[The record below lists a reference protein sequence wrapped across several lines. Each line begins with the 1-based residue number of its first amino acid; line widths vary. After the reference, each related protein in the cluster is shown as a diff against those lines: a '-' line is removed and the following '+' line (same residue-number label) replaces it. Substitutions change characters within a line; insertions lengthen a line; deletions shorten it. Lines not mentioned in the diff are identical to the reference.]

1 MAADLPGSGEF
12 LEGKMIILRFL
23 RTVLL
28 LSISCFL
35 ASALSSQT
43 TTGRLFGSVHDSSG
57 ASINGATI
65 TVTDADHGVTRTA
78 ITDESGDYLVPNLPP
93 GNYKIRSESK
103 GFKAIERTNILL
115 EVNKD
120 LRIDFTLPPGSIID
134 TVTVTE
140 AAPLLDVVNNTLGGT
155 LSNESINELPLNG
168 RDFQN
173 LVTLRPGVQRYP
185 GGGFLS
191 ISSNGNRPED
201 NNFVVDGID
210 GNDPYYATTIIN
222 AEGVQGTP
230 ASHLPIDA
238 IQEFNAEENPPAEYG
253 LKPGAIVNVGLKSG
267 TNNYHGTVYYF
278 TRNNA
283 FDARNDFNTRF
294 VGGVSSPQKP
304 LHFHDFGATIG
315 GALVKDKLFY
325 FVAYEGLRTVVG
337 NSGVLQT
344 PATVGL
350 GGDSTN
356 SIPDAESALNTAGV
370 QVNPLSA
377 SLLTLFPANPAT
389 LDPSNPQNL
398 QLGFPN
404 KNREDNG
411 LVKMDWHPSASDTIT
426 GRYFIGDSIQTEQ
439 DIQVLQPFWESQ
451 AVTRPQVFGVNWT
464 RFLTSHVANEV
475 KFGYN
480 RFNQTI
486 LTVDAG
492 KNPTAYG
499 INTGVTTPVNFGMP
513 EIAISGFTSLGGNHG
528 WPLLTTPN
536 QTYIIGD
543 NVSYSHA
550 KHALKFGAEFRDGM
564 ADNVRDRYGKSRIRF
579 EGGAAFNGS
588 TPLEDFLAGAPT
600 VGRLFVGDSH
610 RQISMKSFGAY
621 VQDDWRVTSH
631 FTVNAGLRYDLNTV
645 IKDSHDLLGNFDP
658 NLGLLQ
664 VGQQISSPYNGD
676 HNNFGPRL
684 GLVWDPFGN
693 GKTVIRAGASVIY
706 EIPHI
711 SIFIG
716 QNGVDNAST
725 SGIGVIPTGAAGV
738 TPGGG
743 KIVAA
748 SNDFSTLNWTVA
760 GPVFTSTSPN
770 CNPNVVING
779 EAGTPCSILAVNRN
793 LRTPYVTTWSL
804 NIQRQL
810 FSQGSLSVG
819 YVGNKGTKLY
829 SVFDINQVD
838 QNSSAEIA
846 CGHCEQDGRPFNAKF
861 PFLGVINFLS
871 NGYESKYAG
880 LQVSYTQRPWHGLT
894 LVVGYTWSH
903 AIDQASLNRG
913 LNPQNSLDPAAE
925 YGSSDLDIR
934 HRFTM
939 AVTYDIPG
947 IRTWGHLL
955 DNWQVNSIITL
966 QTGLPWGVI
975 DGYANGNDISLTG
988 EFADRWNFFGNPS
1001 DFKATPIGPIPYF
1014 LSGTPDASDPLG
1026 PADPAFAINNSA
1038 CAAHASMAA
1047 LESFGCYVKGSSVL
1061 VPPNSGQFGTMGR
1074 NLFRGPGYRNWD
1086 FSIIKTWNIREGL
1099 AFQLRGEFFN
1109 VLNHPN
1115 FTNPFGV
1122 GGQLGNVDPSVP
1134 GSFGFSTSTPDVSA
1148 ANPVIGSGGSRA
1160 IQIGLKLKF

>member
-1 MAADLPGSGEF
+1 
-12 LEGKMIILRFL
+12 MIIRRFAKSFFL
-23 RTVLL
+23 LFLSCVLAG
-28 LSISCFL
+28 S
-35 ASALSSQT
+35 LSSQT
-43 TTGRLFGSVHDSSG
+43 TTGRFVGTVHDPSG
-57 ASINGATI
+57 ASINGARV
-65 TVTDADHGVTRTA
+65 TVTDVDRGTTRTVA
-78 ITDESGDYLVPNLPP
+78 TDESGEYVLGNLPP
-93 GNYKIRSESK
+93 GNYKLRAESQ
-103 GFKAIERTNILL
+103 GFKAIERTGIVL

-120 LRIDFTLPPGSIID
+120 LHIDFTLPPGSVVD

-140 AAPLLDVVNNTLGGT
+140 SIPLLDVVNNTLGGT
-155 LSNESINELPLNG
+155 MSNEAINELPLNG

-294 VGGVSSPQKP
+294 QGSTPSPQKP

-315 GALVKDKLFY
+315 AALIKDKLFY

-350 GGDSTN
+350 GGDSSN
-356 SIPDAESALNTAGV
+356 SIPDAEAALKAAGV
-370 QVNPLSA
+370 PVNSLSA
-377 SLLTLFPANPAT
+377 SLLSLFPNNPAT

-404 KNREDNG
+404 RNREDNG
-411 LVKMDWHPSASDTIT
+411 LVKMDWHPSNNDTIT
-426 GRYFIGDSIQTEQ
+426 GRYFIADSLQTEQ

-464 RFLTSHVANEV
+464 RVFSSHWANEV

-480 RFNQTI
+480 RFWQTI
-486 LTVDAG
+486 LTVDAN
-492 KNPTAYG
+492 KNPTSYG
-499 INTGVTTPVNFGMP
+499 INTGVTTPVNFGFP

-536 QTYIIGD
+536 QTYVIGD
-543 NVSYSHA
+543 NLSYTHG
-550 KHALKFGAEFRDGM
+550 KHAFKFGAEWRDGM
-564 ADNVRDRYGKSRIRF
+564 ADNVRDRYGKGRFRF
-579 EGGAAFNGS
+579 EGGAANSLPSCTNSTCFGLDPMGNAIPS

-621 VQDDWRVTSH
+621 AQDDWRVTPH
-631 FTVNAGLRYDLNTV
+631 LTVNAGLRYDLNTV

-684 GLVWDPFGN
+684 GIVWDPFGD
-693 GKTVIRAGASVIY
+693 GKTVVRAGASIIY

-725 SGIGVIPTGAAGV
+725 SGIGVIPTGAEGV

-748 SNDFSTLNWTVA
+748 SNDFTNLNWTQA
-760 GPVFTSTSPN
+760 GPIFTATTPN
-770 CNPNVVING
+770 CDPNTG
-779 EAGTPCSILAVNRN
+779 GTPCSILAVNRN

-810 FSQGSLSVG
+810 FSEGSLSIG

-838 QNSSAEIA
+838 PNSPAEIA
-846 CGHCEQDGRPFNAKF
+846 CGHCEQAGRPFNAKF
-861 PFLGVINFLS
+861 PFLGVINYLT
-871 NGYESKYAG
+871 NGYESKYDG
-880 LQVSYTQRPWHGLT
+880 LQVSYTQRPWHGLSMV
-894 LVVGYTWSH
+894 LGYTWSH

-913 LNPQNSLDPAAE
+913 LNPQNSLNPAAE

-934 HRFTM
+934 QRFTLSL
-939 AVTYDIPG
+939 TYDLPG
-947 IRTWGHLL
+947 IKTWGHLL
-955 DNWQVNSIITL
+955 EGWQVNSIVTL

-975 DGYANGNDISLTG
+975 DGYINGNDISLTG
-988 EFADRWNFFGNPS
+988 EFADRWNFFGSPS
-1001 DFKATPIGPIPYF
+1001 DFKASSTGPIPYF
-1014 LSGTPDASDPLG
+1014 SSGTPDPMDPLG
-1026 PADPAFAINNSA
+1026 PTDPAFAINNPA
-1038 CAAHASMAA
+1038 CVAHASMAA
-1047 LESFGCYVKGSSVL
+1047 LQAYGCYVKGASVL
-1061 VPPNSGQFGTMGR
+1061 APPNAGTFGTMGR
-1074 NLFRGPGYRNWD
+1074 NLFRGPDYHNWD
-1086 FSIIKTWNIREGL
+1086 FSIIKSWTIREGL
-1099 AFQLRGEFFN
+1099 ALQLRGEFFN
-1109 VLNHPN
+1109 ILNHPN

-1134 GSFGFSTSTPDVSA
+1134 GSFGFAGETPDVAA
-1148 ANPVIGSGGSRA
+1148 ANPVIGSGGPRA
-1160 IQIGLKLKF
+1160 IQIGLKFKF

>member
-1 MAADLPGSGEF
+1 MFTRRLAKSFF
-12 LEGKMIILRFL
+12 LF
-23 RTVLL
+23 
-28 LSISCFL
+28 F
-35 ASALSSQT
+35 LSSILAGSLSAQT
-43 TTGRLFGSVHDSSG
+43 TTGRFIGSVHDPSG
-57 ASINGATI
+57 ASINGAKV
-65 TVTDADHGVTRTA
+65 TVTDVDRGTARTVT
-78 ITDESGDYLVPNLPP
+78 TDESGDYVVGNLPP
-93 GNYKIRSESK
+93 GNYKLRAESQ
-103 GFKAIERTNILL
+103 GFKILERTGIVL
-115 EVNKD
+115 EVNRD
-120 LRIDFTLPPGSIID
+120 LRIDFTLVPGSIVD

-140 AAPLLDVVNNTLGGT
+140 AVPLLDVVNNTLGGT
-155 LSNESINELPLNG
+155 LSNEAINELPLNG

-267 TNNYHGTVYYF
+267 TNNYHGSVYYF

-283 FDARNDFNTRF
+283 FDARNDFNTRL
-294 VGGVSSPQKP
+294 VGSASGGLVPSPQKP

-315 GALVKDKLFY
+315 GAIIKDKLFY
-325 FVAYEGLRTVVG
+325 FVAYEGLRAVVG

-350 GGDSTN
+350 GGDAAN
-356 SIPDAESALNTAGV
+356 SIPDAEAALQAHGI
-370 QVNPLSA
+370 PLSTLST
-377 SLLTLFPANPAT
+377 SLLDLFPSNPAT
-389 LDPSNPQNL
+389 LDASNPQNL

-404 KNREDNG
+404 RNREDNG
-411 LVKMDWHPSASDTIT
+411 LVKMDWHPTNNDTIT

-439 DIQVLQPFWESQ
+439 DVQVLQPFWESQ

-464 RFLTSHVANEV
+464 RVLTPHLANEV

-480 RFNQTI
+480 RFWQTI

-492 KNPTAYG
+492 KNPTDYG
-499 INTGVTTPVNFGMP
+499 INTGVTTPVNFGFP
-513 EIAISGFTSLGGNHG
+513 EIAISGFNSLGGNHG

-536 QTYIIGD
+536 QTYVIGD
-543 NVSYSHA
+543 NLSYTHG
-550 KHALKFGAEFRDGM
+550 KHAFKFGGEWRNGM
-564 ADNVRDRYGKSRIRF
+564 ADNVRDRYGKGRFRF
-579 EGGAAFNGS
+579 EGGGANALCPDGLGDCFGIDPASGMPFQS
-588 TPLEDFLAGAPT
+588 TPLEDFLAGTPA

-610 RQISMKSFGAY
+610 RHISMKTFGAY
-621 VQDDWRVTSH
+621 AQDDWRVTPH
-631 FTVNAGLRYDLNTV
+631 LTINAGLRYDLNTV

-684 GLVWDPFGN
+684 GIVWDPFGD
-693 GKTVIRAGASVIY
+693 GKTAIRAGASIIY

-725 SGIGVIPTGAAGV
+725 SGIGVIPTGAGGV

-743 KIVAA
+743 KIVAS
-748 SNDFSTLNWTVA
+748 SNDYSNLNWNGSSVGGATIFENPVA
-760 GPVFTSTSPN
+760 DCSASP
-770 CNPNVVING
+770 CN
-779 EAGTPCSILAVNRN
+779 ILAVNRN

-810 FSQGSLSVG
+810 FSEGSINIG

-829 SVFDINQVD
+829 SVIDINQVNPALD
-838 QNSSAEIA
+838 DGS
-846 CGHCEQDGRPFNAKF
+846 EQLGRPFNAKF

-871 NGYESKYAG
+871 NGYESKYQG
-880 LQVSYTQRPWHGLT
+880 LQISYTQRPWHGLSM
-894 LVVGYTWSH
+894 VVGYTWSH
-903 AIDQASLNRG
+903 SIDQASLNRG

-925 YGSSDLDIR
+925 YASSDLDIR
-934 HRFTM
+934 QRFTLSL
-939 AVTYDIPG
+939 TYDLPG
-947 IRTWGHLL
+947 IKSWGHLL
-955 DNWQVNSIITL
+955 EGWQVNSIVTL
-966 QTGLPWGVI
+966 QTGLPWGAI
-975 DGYANGNDISLTG
+975 DGYINGNDISLTG
-988 EFADRWNFFGNPS
+988 EFADRWNFFGSPS
-1001 DFKATPIGPIPYF
+1001 DFKASSTGPIPYF
-1014 LSGTPDASDPLG
+1014 SSGTPDPMDPLG
-1026 PADPAFAINNSA
+1026 PTDPAFAINNPA
-1038 CAAHASMAA
+1038 CVAHASMAA
-1047 LESFGCYVKGSSVL
+1047 LQSFGCYFKGSSVL
-1061 VPPNSGQFGTMGR
+1061 APPDAGNFGTMGR
-1074 NLFRGPGYRNWD
+1074 NLFRGPSYHNWD
-1086 FSIIKTWNIREGL
+1086 FSIIKSWTIREGL
-1099 AFQLRGEFFN
+1099 ALQLRGEFFN
-1109 VLNHPN
+1109 ILNHPN

-1122 GGQLGNVDPSVP
+1122 GGQLGNVDPSNP
-1134 GSFGFSTSTPDVSA
+1134 GSFGFAGETPDVAA
-1148 ANPVIGSGGSRA
+1148 ANPVIGSGGPRA